1 MDAAVN
7 LPGDA
12 NAVIPRAISRIP
24 RNRLP
29 QSLLRPRKEPAGNPP
44 KMCRIPR
51 VKIRVPA
58 RIINV
63 DRANWLVSNGQLKA
77 IKLPRMVKIPNI
89 NIKGFSFGFSLALMR
104 YVTPIISQN
113 KPRNLTKRWIL
124 CWPFMSRRR
133 ASNIVL
139 SPRIRF
145 TDQCLNILT
154 LTLYQTFAH
163 STIITD
169 LINNECV

>member
-1 MDAAVN
+1 MDATVN
-7 LPGDA
+7 LPGDV

-29 QSLLRPRKEPAGNPP
+29 QSLLCPRMEPAGNPP
-44 KMCRIPR
+44 KMWRIPR
-51 VKIRVPA
+51 VKIRMPA
-58 RIINV
+58 RIVNV
-63 DRANWLVSNGQLKA
+63 DRANRLVSNGQLKA
-77 IKLPRMVKIPNI
+77 TKLPRMVKIPNI
-89 NIKGFSFGFSLALMR
+89 NIKGFSFASSLALMR

-113 KPRNLTKRWIL
+113 KARNLTKRWIL

-139 SPRIRF
+139 SPQIRF

-154 LTLYQTFAH
+154 LTLNQTFAH

-169 LINNECV
+169 LINNKCV